1 MQLGSRTREQIA
13 RFGRNWD
20 QGEHV
25 LITGPTGS
33 GKTTLARHVV
43 QQRLDRGGF
52 VVTFVTKL
60 TDDET
65 IRNEYKGW
73 TRWPKWKRGAF
84 QTRADN
90 RILLWPHTERMKTGI
105 LEKRALQRR
114 VFEDA
119 LDRLSEVGK
128 WTLHIDEG
136 LYTVNNIFLNL
147 GEQVSLLQQQ
157 GRSGKLTIVTSAQ
170 RPSHMPLVVYES
182 ASHAFVG
189 RARTSGDRQRLAE
202 LSGQEELDTLSSR
215 IRHQGKHDFTWIPA
229 ALDWPAEHM
238 NLAE

>member
-1 MQLGSRTREQIA
+1 MELGPRTREQIA

-33 GKTTLARHVV
+33 GKTTLSRHIVE
-43 QQRLDRGGF
+43 QRIQRRGF
-52 VVTFVTKL
+52 VMKFVTKL
-60 TDDET
+60 TNDET
-65 IRNEYKGW
+65 IRREYKGW
-73 TRWPKWKRGAF
+73 TRWDKWKRF
-84 QTRADN
+84 PTRSDN
-90 RILLWPHTERMKTGI
+90 RVLLWPHTERIRTGI
-105 LEKRALQRR
+105 MAKRDLQRK

-119 LDRLSEVGK
+119 LDRLSEIGK
-128 WTLHIDEG
+128 WTLDLDEG
-136 LYTVNNIFLNL
+136 LYTVNNVFLNL

-157 GRSGKLTIVTSAQ
+157 GRSGELTIVTLAQ

-202 LSGQEELDTLSSR
+202 LSGQEELDTLSTR

>member
-1 MQLGSRTREQIA
+1 MELGPRTREQLT

-25 LITGPTGS
+25 LVTGPTGS
-33 GKTTLARHVV
+33 GKTTLSRHIL
-43 QQRLDRGGF
+43 QQRIERKGF
-52 VVTFVTKL
+52 VMTFVTKL
-60 TDDET
+60 TNDET
-65 IRNEYKGW
+65 IRREYKGW
-73 TRWPKWKRGAF
+73 TRWDKWHRF
-84 QTRADN
+84 PSRTDN
-90 RILLWPHTERMKTGI
+90 RILLWPHTEKVRDGI
-105 LEKRALQRR
+105 TAKRDLQRR

-119 LDRLSEVGK
+119 LDRLSEIGH
-128 WTLHIDEG
+128 WTVHLDEG
-136 LYTVNNIFLNL
+136 LYTVNNVFLNL

-157 GRSGKLTIVTSAQ
+157 GRSGDLTIVTSAQ

-202 LSGQEELDTLSSR
+202 LSGQEELDELSTR

-229 ALDWPAEHM
+229 SLDWPAEHVNM
-238 NLAE
+238 AE